1 MDATTF
7 SYWRGWK
14 DARASFAPEPDEQA
28 EPDAYRAGYEHGS
41 ESRVI
46 DEVAALSL
54 TPG

>member
-14 DARASFAPEPDEQA
+14 DARAGFAPEPDEHA

-41 ESRVI
+41 ERVASTTRLRRSR
-46 DEVAALSL
+46 
-54 TPG
+54 

>member
-14 DARASFAPEPDEQA
+14 DARAGFPPEPDEQA

-41 ESRVI
+41 ERVASSTRLRRSR
-46 DEVAALSL
+46 
-54 TPG
+54 